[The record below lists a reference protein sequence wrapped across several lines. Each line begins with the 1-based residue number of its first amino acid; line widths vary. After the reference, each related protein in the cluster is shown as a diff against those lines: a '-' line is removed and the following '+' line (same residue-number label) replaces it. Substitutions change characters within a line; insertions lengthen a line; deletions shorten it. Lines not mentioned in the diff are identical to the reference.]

1 VETDRH
7 IKSIPEIFA
16 VAVNGKYGGFEEN
29 ENNTSSNQRAS
40 DTDLQLYLNETRYHI
55 LASRDIVTNWKNC
68 RQHSTETR

>member
-7 IKSIPEIFA
+7 IKSIPEIFV

-40 DTDLQLYLNETRYHI
+40 DADLQLYLNETRYHI

-68 RQHSTETR
+68 RQHSTI